1 MSTVRKQFKFTMFV
15 VFRPFK
21 GFWDMKYESYGSLRA
36 ALSIV
41 LLLAIATVCKQ
52 QFSGYIVNF
61 NILDELNTIN
71 QLIYV
76 IVPFFLWCVANWST
90 TTLMDGEGKF
100 GEIVMATGYAMF
112 PVAVLY
118 LAQTLLSNVITQQEA
133 AFYYFLD
140 TLAVIWLIWLMY
152 VGMMTVHQYSPGKT
166 AVTMVLTLVV
176 CGIILFIGLLFFSL
190 IQQIVG
196 FAQTIYKEL
205 VFRT

>member
-1 MSTVRKQFKFTMFV
+1 MSTIRKQLKFTLFV
-15 VFRPFK
+15 IFRPFK
-21 GFWDMKYESYGSLRA
+21 GFWEMKYESYGSLRA
-36 ALSIV
+36 ALTIL
-41 LLLAIATVCKQ
+41 LLLALSTVFKQ

-61 NILDELNTIN
+61 NLIDELNTIN
-71 QLIYV
+71 QLVYV
-76 IVPFFLWCVANWST
+76 ILPFFLWCVANWST

-112 PVAVLY
+112 PMMVLY
-118 LAQTLLSNVITQQEA
+118 FVQTLFSNVITQEEA

-140 TLAVIWLIWLMY
+140 TLAVIWLVWLLY
-152 VGMMTVHQYSPGKT
+152 VGMMTVHQYTPGKT
-166 AVTMVLTLVV
+166 VVTMVLTVIV

>member
-1 MSTVRKQFKFTMFV
+1 M
-15 VFRPFK
+15 PF
-21 GFWDMKYESYGSLRA
+21 L
-36 ALSIV
+36 
-41 LLLAIATVCKQ
+41 
-52 QFSGYIVNF
+52 
-61 NILDELNTIN
+61 
-71 QLIYV
+71 
-76 IVPFFLWCVANWST
+76 LWCVANWST

-118 LAQTLLSNVITQQEA
+118 SAQTLLSNVITQQEA

-140 TLAVIWLIWLMY
+140 TIAVIWLIWLMY
-152 VGMMTVHQYSPGKT
+152 IGMMTVHQYSPGKT
-166 AVTMVLTLVV
+166 VVTMILTLVV

-196 FAQTIYKEL
+196 FVQTIYKEL